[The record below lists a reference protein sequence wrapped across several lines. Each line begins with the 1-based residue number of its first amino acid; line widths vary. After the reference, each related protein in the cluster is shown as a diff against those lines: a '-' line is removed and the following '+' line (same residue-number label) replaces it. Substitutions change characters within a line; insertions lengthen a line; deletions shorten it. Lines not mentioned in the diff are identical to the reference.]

1 MIKEN
6 VVIAGAGLG
15 GLLSGAF
22 LSKYGYKPLIIEE
35 ANEVGGR
42 FRNLNYKGYILSTG
56 ALHTV
61 PHGKSGPLAKLIQNL
76 DLNVKII
83 NSKPRCGVFLIE
95 DKYISAERTLDI
107 IKLSRNLT
115 ERLEMTKIF
124 MKMVFSMKH
133 YQNSFK
139 DWFFENSNNEYI
151 YNIFDTLCR
160 FSIGTWGDRVEA
172 SGFHSLVKHVT
183 WFGGSGIIKGGCSSV
198 INELEKY
205 VLSHGGK
212 IEEGCSIKKIIVE
225 NEIEKI
231 VVEKNERLNEIDC
244 DYLISNLGP
253 HKTDVLLKGDNIAKK
268 NLEKWKPIN
277 GLKIN
282 ISSKKRI
289 FKHTGIL
296 WTVSAENVS
305 GIVELTNA
313 DSSFAPKNKHLL
325 IAYHALD
332 EKKNIK
338 KQIENTKEELQKII
352 PNFDKNCKF
361 LLTQIYH
368 SNFPVNWAPHHSG
381 IEPKI
386 HIDNLYFVGDSVNT
400 PYTMAERVAK
410 SVETV
415 IKDFKR

>member
-22 LSKYGYKPLIIEE
+22 LSKYDYKPLIIEE
-35 ANEVGGR
+35 TNEVGGR

-61 PHGKSGPLAKLIQNL
+61 PHGDSGPLAKLIQNL

-95 DKYISAERTLDI
+95 DKYIPAERTLDI
-107 IKLSRNLT
+107 IKLSRNWT
-115 ERLEMTKIF
+115 ERIEMTKIF
-124 MKMVFSMKH
+124 MKMIFSMKH

-139 DWFFENSNNEYI
+139 DWFFENSDNEYI
-151 YNIFDTLCR
+151 YNIFDTICR
-160 FSIGTWGDRVEA
+160 FSIGTWGDRIEA
-172 SGFHSLVKHVT
+172 SGFHSLVKHVS

-198 INELEKY
+198 VDELEKY
-205 VLSHGGK
+205 ILSHGGK
-212 IEEGCSIKKIIVE
+212 IEKKCSIKEIIVKG
-225 NEIEKI
+225 EIEKI
-231 VVEKNERLNEIDC
+231 IIEKSGKLDEIDC
-244 DYLISNLGP
+244 EYLISNLGP
-253 HKTDVLLKGDNIAKK
+253 HKTDVLLKGDNISKR

-277 GLKIN
+277 GIKIS

-289 FKHTGIL
+289 FNHTGIL

-305 GIVELTNA
+305 GIVEVTNA
-313 DSSFAPKNKHLL
+313 DSSLAPKDKHLL

-332 EKKNIK
+332 EKKNIE
-338 KQIENTKEELQKII
+338 KQIESMKEELKRII
-352 PNFDKNCKF
+352 PDFNRNCEF

-386 HIDNLYFVGDSVNT
+386 HIKNLYFVGDSINT